1 MEELKVERDKILNEI
16 SKYNSKIFELQ
27 NQLLNIEG
35 LMTNSTYK
43 EIMDTLTLNEQQLEV
58 VNAENKFI
66 LTVAAPGSG
75 KTHTLVSMYI
85 KMVVEDKV
93 DPENVLLITFTK
105 KAGQEMCGRLSS
117 LIPTKLPTYV

>member
-1 MEELKVERDKILNEI
+1 MEELKIERDKILNEI
-16 SKYNSKIFELQ
+16 SKYNGKIFELQ

-43 EIMDTLTLNEQQLEV
+43 EIMDTLTLNKQQLEV

-85 KMVVEDKV
+85 KICSFM
-93 DPENVLLITFTK
+93 L
-105 KAGQEMCGRLSS
+105 
-117 LIPTKLPTYV
+117 TYIYVHLYIDVS